1 MTDGRRAA
9 VLGFPVSHS
18 LSPVLHRAAYA
29 ALGLEWEYEARE
41 VRSGGLG
48 GFLEGL
54 DDSWVGLSLTMPLK
68 GEAARSVD
76 FLEPLA
82 KALGAAN
89 TILFQSSAAGGHRVG
104 ANTDVPGVVAALREA
119 GVESVGSAVIL
130 GAGATA
136 TAAMAALATLGCPS
150 PTIALR
156 DRSSAGGLLMAA
168 SKLGTTPRLTDL
180 AGIGQALETADV
192 VVSTIPSAAGAE
204 IGNAL
209 RDASVGGALLD
220 AVYDPVNTPLLKAW
234 AEAGG
239 TPINGT
245 RMLLHQAAEQVRL
258 FSGQAP
264 PLAEMDSALLSHLS
278 H

>member
-1 MTDGRRAA
+1 MSDGRRAA

-29 ALGLEWEYEARE
+29 ALGLNWEYEARE
-41 VRSGGLG
+41 VRSGGLPA
-48 GFLEGL
+48 FLESL

-68 GEAARSVD
+68 VEAARIVD

-136 TAAMAALATLGCPS
+136 TAAMAALATLGCS
-150 PTIALR
+150 TPTVALR
-156 DRSSAGGLLMAA
+156 DRSRAGGLLMAA
-168 SKLGTTPRLTDL
+168 AKLGTNPRLTD
-180 AGIGQALETADV
+180 IGEIRPNLETADV
-192 VVSTIPSAAGAE
+192 VVSTVPSAAGAE

-209 RDASVGGALLD
+209 RGASVGGRLLD
-220 AVYDPVNTPLLKAW
+220 AVYDPVKTPLLEAW

>member
-1 MTDGRRAA
+1 VSRGRRAG

-18 LSPVLHRAAYA
+18 LSPLLHRSAYA
-29 ALGLEWEYEARE
+29 ALGLEWEYESVE
-41 VRSGGLG
+41 VRAGGLAH
-48 GFLEGL
+48 FLEGI

-68 GEAARSVD
+68 GEAARAVD

-104 ANTDVPGVVAALREA
+104 ANTDVPGIVAALREA
-119 GVESVGSAVIL
+119 GVESVRSAVIL

-136 TAAMAALATLGCPS
+136 TAAMAALATLGCSAPAV
-150 PTIALR
+150 ALR
-156 DRSSAGGLLMAA
+156 DRSRAGALLVAA
-168 SKLGTTPRLTDL
+168 SRLGVEPRLTDISDPLREL
-180 AGIGQALETADV
+180 AVAEV
-192 VVSTIPSAAGAE
+192 VVSTVPSDAGANV
-204 IGNAL
+204 GRAL
-209 RDASVGGALLD
+209 REASVGGTLLD
-220 AVYDPVNTPLLKAW
+220 AVYDPVETPLLRAW
-234 AEAGG
+234 ADAGG
-239 TPINGT
+239 TPIDGT

-258 FSGQAP
+258 FTGQAP

>member
-1 MTDGRRAA
+1 VSGGRRAA

-18 LSPVLHRAAYA
+18 LSPLLHRTAYA
-29 ALGLEWEYEARE
+29 ALGLDWQYESIE
-41 VRSGGLG
+41 VRAGGLAR
-48 GFLEGL
+48 FIDGL

-89 TILFQSSAAGGHRVG
+89 TILFQPSAAGGHRVG
-104 ANTDVPGVVAALREA
+104 ANTDVPGIVAALREA

-136 TAAMAALATLGCPS
+136 TAAMAALATLGCSAPAV
-150 PTIALR
+150 ALR
-156 DRSSAGGLLMAA
+156 DRSRAGGLLVAA
-168 SKLGTTPRLTDL
+168 SRLGVEPRLTDISDPL
-180 AGIGQALETADV
+180 REVAVADV
-192 VVSTIPSAAGAE
+192 VVSTIPSGAGAE
-204 IGNAL
+204 VGRAL
-209 RDASVGGALLD
+209 RGASVGGTLLD
-220 AVYDPVNTPLLKAW
+220 AVYDPVHTPLLGAW
-234 AEAGG
+234 TDAGG
-239 TPINGT
+239 TAIDGT

-264 PLAEMDSALLSHLS
+264 PLAAMNSALLSHLS